1 MSSGCLHERHHKPG
15 SSLEGGKSGFL
26 VVTSAGVEHE
36 LSLQMTRSLNQTQV
50 YSVRND
56 FLVVRGG
63 WKMNSSEV
71 VQQCF
76 FFFFTAYAMPGTVL
90 GSW

>member
-1 MSSGCLHERHHKPG
+1 
-15 SSLEGGKSGFL
+15 
-26 VVTSAGVEHE
+26 
-36 LSLQMTRSLNQTQV
+36 MTRSLNQTQV